1 MNFNAEYWQN
11 RYLNNE
17 TGWDVKEIT
26 MPLKD
31 YIDQLKDKSLSI
43 LIPGAGNGYEY
54 EYLIEKGFNNVTVID
69 IAEQPLTNIKN
80 RVKNHVAENLVCEDF
95 FNHDKK
101 YDLIIEQTFFCAL
114 NPSLRDK
121 YVEKMHELLNP
132 KGKLIGL
139 LFQFPLTEEGPPFGG
154 SENEYIKLF
163 SNNFKIRTLE
173 TAYNSIKPRE
183 GRELF
188 FIFEKNKI

>member
-26 MPLKD
+26 VPLKD
-31 YIDQLKDKSLSI
+31 YIDQLKDKNLSI

-54 EYLIEKGFNNVTVID
+54 EYLIENGFNNVTVID

-80 RVKNHVAENLVCEDF
+80 RVKNHVAENLVCDDF
-95 FNHDKK
+95 FNHEKK

-188 FIFEKNKI
+188 FIFEKK

>member
-26 MPLKD
+26 QPLKD
-31 YIDQLKDKSLSI
+31 YIDQLKDKNLSI

-80 RVKNHVAENLVCEDF
+80 RVKNHVAENLVCGDF
-95 FNHDKK
+95 FNHEKK

-132 KGKLIGL
+132 KGKLTGL

-154 SENEYIKLF
+154 SENEYVKLF

-188 FIFEKNKI
+188 FIFEKK

>member
-1 MNFNAEYWQN
+1 MNFDAEYWQN

-26 MPLKD
+26 KPLKD
-31 YIDQLKDKSLSI
+31 YIDQLKDKNLSI

-80 RVKNHVAENLVCEDF
+80 RVKNHVAENLVCDDF
-95 FNHDKK
+95 FNHEKK

-188 FIFEKNKI
+188 FIFEKK

>member
-26 MPLKD
+26 QPLKD
-31 YIDQLKDKSLSI
+31 YIDQLKDKNLSI

-54 EYLIEKGFNNVTVID
+54 EYLIENGFNNITVID

-80 RVKNHVAENLVCEDF
+80 RVKNHVAENLVCDDF
-95 FNHDKK
+95 FNHEKK

-154 SENEYIKLF
+154 SENEYVKLF

-188 FIFEKNKI
+188 FIFEKK

>member
-26 MPLKD
+26 VPLKD
-31 YIDQLKDKSLSI
+31 YIDQLKDKNLSI

-54 EYLIEKGFNNVTVID
+54 EYLIENGFNNVTVID
-69 IAEQPLTNIKN
+69 IAEQPLTNIRN
-80 RVKNHVAENLVCEDF
+80 RVKNHVAENLVCDDF
-95 FNHDKK
+95 FNHEKK

-154 SENEYIKLF
+154 SENEYVKLF

-188 FIFEKNKI
+188 FIFEKK

>member
-26 MPLKD
+26 QPLKD
-31 YIDQLKDKSLSI
+31 YIDQLKDKNLSI

-54 EYLIEKGFNNVTVID
+54 EYLIENGFNNVTVID

-80 RVKNHVAENLVCEDF
+80 RVKNHVAENLVCSDF
-95 FNHDKK
+95 FNHEKK

-154 SENEYIKLF
+154 SENEYVKLF

-188 FIFEKNKI
+188 FIFEKK

>member
-26 MPLKD
+26 VPLKD
-31 YIDQLKDKSLSI
+31 YIDQLKDKNLSI

-54 EYLIEKGFNNVTVID
+54 EYLIENGFNNVTVID
-69 IAEQPLTNIKN
+69 IAEQPLTNIRN
-80 RVKNHVAENLVCEDF
+80 RVKNHVAENLVCDDF
-95 FNHDKK
+95 FNHEKK

-154 SENEYIKLF
+154 SENEYVKLF

>member
-1 MNFNAEYWQN
+1 MNFDAQYWQN

-26 MPLKD
+26 KPLKD
-31 YIDQLKDKSLSI
+31 YVDQINNKDLSI

-54 EYLIEKGFNNVTVID
+54 EYLIQNGFSNVTVID
-69 IAEQPLTNIKN
+69 IAEQPLINIKN
-80 RVKNHVAENLVCEDF
+80 RVENYTDENLICDDF
-95 FNHDKK
+95 FNHTKK

-114 NPSLRDK
+114 NPSLRNK
-121 YVEKMHELLNP
+121 YAEKMNELLQP
-132 KGKLIGL
+132 KGKIIGL
-139 LFQFPLTEEGPPFGG
+139 LFQFPLTEDGPPFGG
-154 SENEYIKLF
+154 SESEYIKLF
-163 SNNFKIRTLE
+163 SDNFKIKTLE

-188 FIFEKNKI
+188 FIFEKK

>member
-1 MNFNAEYWQN
+1 
-11 RYLNNE
+11 
-17 TGWDVKEIT
+17 
-26 MPLKD
+26 MP
-31 YIDQLKDKSLSI
+31 SLS
-43 LIPGAGNGYEY
+43 LDLNP
-54 EYLIEKGFNNVTVID
+54 V
-69 IAEQPLTNIKN
+69 
-80 RVKNHVAENLVCEDF
+80 ENLWGYLCHKVYE
-95 FNHDKK
+95 NGKQYEKK

-188 FIFEKNKI
+188 FIFEKK

>member
-1 MNFNAEYWQN
+1 MNFDAQYWQN

-26 MPLKD
+26 KPLKD
-31 YIDQLKDKSLSI
+31 YVDQINNKDLSI

-54 EYLIEKGFNNVTVID
+54 EYLIQNGFSNVTVID
-69 IAEQPLTNIKN
+69 IAEQPLINIKN
-80 RVKNHVAENLVCEDF
+80 RVENYIDENLICDDF
-95 FNHDKK
+95 FNHTKK

-114 NPSLRDK
+114 NPSLRNK
-121 YVEKMHELLNP
+121 YAEKMNELLQP
-132 KGKLIGL
+132 KGKIIGL
-139 LFQFPLTEEGPPFGG
+139 LFQFPLTEDGPPFGG
-154 SENEYIKLF
+154 SESEYIKLF
-163 SNNFKIRTLE
+163 SDKFKIKTLE

-188 FIFEKNKI
+188 FIFEKK

>member
-1 MNFNAEYWQN
+1 MNFDAQYWQN

-26 MPLKD
+26 KPLKD
-31 YIDQLKDKSLSI
+31 YVDQINNKDLSI

-54 EYLIEKGFNNVTVID
+54 EYLIQNGFSNVTVID
-69 IAEQPLTNIKN
+69 IAEQPLINIKN
-80 RVKNHVAENLVCEDF
+80 RVENYIDENLICDDF
-95 FNHDKK
+95 FNHTKK

-114 NPSLRDK
+114 NPSLRNK
-121 YVEKMHELLNP
+121 YTEKMNELLQP
-132 KGKLIGL
+132 KGKIIGL
-139 LFQFPLTEEGPPFGG
+139 LFQFPLTEDGPPFGG
-154 SENEYIKLF
+154 SESEYIKLF
-163 SNNFKIRTLE
+163 SDNFKIKTLE

-188 FIFEKNKI
+188 FIFEKK